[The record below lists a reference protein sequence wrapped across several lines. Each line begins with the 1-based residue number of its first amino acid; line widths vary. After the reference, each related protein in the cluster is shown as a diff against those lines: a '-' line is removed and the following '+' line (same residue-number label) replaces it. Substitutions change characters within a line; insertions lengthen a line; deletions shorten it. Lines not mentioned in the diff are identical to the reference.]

1 MNSRGE
7 QLEKHEILKAKM
19 LEVLEDDN
27 LKYAFNL
34 IWEATSNM
42 EKYVQYGF
50 SVDQRNAIFG
60 EKDWNNLVNNDT
72 VYEKLQMPAVNQSTK
87 ETLSD
92 LLEKTPK
99 IISDNL
105 NTTDESPDRFN
116 TIINFSNFLL
126 HILRIQTKSDVPL
139 DDKRLLELFEPF

>member
-1 MNSRGE
+1 
-7 QLEKHEILKAKM
+7 M